1 MKHTKYN
8 EYKEDVLQEMKE
20 LAKLGYDMKDAI
32 KFVESG
38 KANGFIQESFFSGTE
53 IKVVSDHI
61 WQWNAL
67 AD

>member
-1 MKHTKYN
+1 MEYNKYN
-8 EYKEDVLQEMKE
+8 EYKEHVLLDMKE

-38 KANGFIQESFFSGTE
+38 KANGFIQESFFAGTK
-53 IKVVSDHI
+53 IHVVSDHI